1 MVILP
6 PIPSDGCS
14 DVIISEIV
22 GEDVSLE
29 VDEMSVVVEF
39 SVVVEVSV
47 VEVSVDVVLIG
58 VT

>member
-29 VDEMSVVVEF
+29 VDEISE
-39 SVVVEVSV
+39 VVEVSV
-47 VEVSVDVVLIG
+47 VEVSVVEVS
-58 VT
+58 